1 MAREK
6 LNNMRTREGRAREV
20 TMKKEKTF
28 TVMDMPVE
36 ERPRER
42 LQEVG
47 ADSLSSAEL
56 LAIVIGRGVAGRSV
70 MTIAQE
76 LVTTFGSVRAISEAT
91 IEELARI
98 KGIGTAKAVQL
109 KAAFALAKRQGLSL
123 ERPTVSVNNPTALG
137 KAVWRE
143 IKDKKKEHFTLVLLN
158 TRNLVVSV
166 EPISTG
172 TLSASLVHPREV
184 FKEAIRHS
192 AASVAIAHNHPSG
205 DVTPSEEDLQLTKRL
220 VQAGKLLGIEVL
232 DHVIVADGDAIFSF
246 KERGLM

>member
-1 MAREK
+1 MVDARI
-6 LNNMRTREGRAREV
+6 RVTHREV
-20 TMKKEKTF
+20 TMQKDKTF
-28 TVMDMPVE
+28 TVRDMPIE

-42 LQEVG
+42 LQEIG
-47 ADSLSSAEL
+47 ADNLSSPEL

-70 MTIAQE
+70 LMIAQE
-76 LVTTFGSVRAISEAT
+76 LISTFGSVQAISEAT

-109 KAAFALAKRQGLSL
+109 KAAFALAKRQQLSL
-123 ERPTVSVNNPTALG
+123 AKPTVSVNNPQALG
-137 KAVWRE
+137 KAVWKE
-143 IKDKKKEHFTLVLLN
+143 IKDKKKEHFKLVLLN
-158 TRNLVVSV
+158 TRNLVVGV
-166 EPISTG
+166 VPISTG

-220 VQAGKLLGIEVL
+220 IQAGRLLGIEVL
-232 DHVIVADGDAIFSF
+232 DHIVLADGETFFSF

>member
-1 MAREK
+1 
-6 LNNMRTREGRAREV
+6 MR
-20 TMKKEKTF
+20 KEKIF
-28 TVMDMPVE
+28 TVRDMPAS

-47 ADSLSSAEL
+47 ADNLSSPEL
-56 LAIVIGRGVAGRSV
+56 LALVIGRGVAGRSV

-76 LVTTFGSVRAISEAT
+76 LMSTFGSVQAISEAT
-91 IEELARI
+91 IEELGRI

-109 KAAFALAKRQGLSL
+109 KAAFALAKRQGLAL
-123 ERPTVSVNNPTALG
+123 DKPAISVNNPGALG
-137 KAVWRE
+137 KAVWNE
-143 IKDKKKEHFTLVLLN
+143 IKDKKKEHFKLVLLN
-158 TRNLVVSV
+158 TRNLLVGIVSV
-166 EPISTG
+166 STG

-184 FKEAIRHS
+184 FKDAIRHS

-232 DHVIVADGDAIFSF
+232 DHIIVGDGEAIFSF